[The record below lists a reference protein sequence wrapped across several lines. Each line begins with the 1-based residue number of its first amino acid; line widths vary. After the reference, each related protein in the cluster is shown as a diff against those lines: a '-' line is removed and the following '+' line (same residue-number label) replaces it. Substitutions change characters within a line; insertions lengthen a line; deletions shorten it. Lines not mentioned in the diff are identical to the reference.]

1 MHAKTLIALTLAGLA
16 SAASAQQSQSRD
28 SILGGHDINAP
39 VDVAADR
46 VEVQDRA
53 DRALFVG
60 NVVVQQGGLTL
71 NTARLRLAYSSNA
84 GLEIDRLDASGGVTV
99 RSGSETARSEF
110 AVYDLDQR
118 LITMIGN
125 VQLTQARNT
134 IQGSRLTIDLESG
147 RAVMDG
153 APRGVEGSGGRV
165 TGTFTVPQRGD

>member
-1 MHAKTLIALTLAGLA
+1 MHAKIALIALAGFA
-16 SAASAQQSQSRD
+16 TAASAQDRSAV
-28 SILGGHDINAP
+28 LGGHDINAP

-46 VEVQDRA
+46 VEVQDRN

-60 NVVVQQGGLTL
+60 NVVVNQGSLTL
-71 NTARLRLAYSSNA
+71 STSRLRLAYSSAA

-99 RSGSETARSEF
+99 RSGNETARSDF

-118 LITMIGN
+118 IITMIGN
-125 VQLTQARNT
+125 VALTQDRNT

-153 APRGVEGSGGRV
+153 GPRGVEGTGGRV

>member
-1 MHAKTLIALTLAGLA
+1 MHAKMLLAVFLAGYA
-16 SAASAQQSQSRD
+16 ATASAQSQDRNSV
-28 SILGGHDINAP
+28 LGGHDINAP
-39 VDVAADR
+39 VSVAADR

-60 NVVVQQGGLTL
+60 NVVVNQGALTL
-71 NTARLRLAYSSNA
+71 STARLRLAYSSNA

-99 RSGSETARSEF
+99 RSGGERAQSDF

-118 LITMIGN
+118 IITMIGN
-125 VQLTQARNT
+125 VELAQNGNM

-153 APRGVEGSGGRV
+153 GPRGVEGEGGRV

>member
-1 MHAKTLIALTLAGLA
+1 MHAKMLFAVAIASLAA
-16 SAASAQQSQSRD
+16 AASAQSQDRS
-28 SILGGHDINAP
+28 SVLGGHDINAP

-60 NVVVQQGGLTL
+60 NVVVQQGSLTL

-99 RSGSETARSEF
+99 RSGGETARSDF
-110 AVYDLDQR
+110 AVYDLDR
-118 LITMIGN
+118 RIITMIGN
-125 VQLTQARNT
+125 VRLAQNGNM

-153 APRGVEGSGGRV
+153 GPRGVEGQDGRV
-165 TGTFTVPQRGD
+165 TGTFTVPQRND